1 MSLIKWA
8 DDKTKKLGIWDTK
21 LVALAGI
28 CIGLI
33 LAILIPAIVNVS
45 IWWYIIIGILCLI
58 RVYYVILFKK
68 EVEEEIDE
76 EVEEKYGKYPITTSN

>member
-58 RVYYVILFKK
+58 RVYYVILFEKKK

-76 EVEEKYGKYPITTSN
+76 EVDEEFEKK